1 MEDKLRRLYNT
12 MSLIETKGENTK
24 LMGNCLQFVE
34 QLIAES
40 KTLDTPKK
48 VEPKAPKAKASKSE

>member
-12 MSLIETKGENTK
+12 MSLIETRGENTK

-40 KTLDTPKK
+40 REPRMTDPKTPKT
-48 VEPKAPKAKASKSE
+48 PKSKAAKAE